1 MELQVAAIKMQ
12 ANRNET
18 GEALTDA
25 LQEYIRNGELE
36 GIVLPSWMDVGQP
49 WNILD
54 ANGVCMEHLKT
65 SVEGT
70 VEENVTLHGPVVVEK
85 GDAVLSVRGP
95 ARAVL
100 TGERLALNFLM
111 RMSGIATLTNDLLQ
125 RCRKVNPEVKVAA
138 TRKTTPGFREFE
150 KRAVSLGGGDPHRF
164 GLDDA
169 ILIKDNHIALA
180 GGVREALRK
189 AKAASFTKK
198 IEVEVENEKDALVA
212 AEEGADIVML
222 DNFEPEEGARVA
234 ELVRGRCPGV
244 VIEVSGG
251 VRPDNIEQFASY
263 ADIISLGWL
272 THSVRSVDFSM
283 NVSGE

>member
-1 MELQVAAIKMQ
+1 MLIMRTKYSEFLREDIGSGDITSELLLSPDVRAVGTIFAKERCVLAGATEAAEVFTELG
-12 ANRNET
+12 A
-18 GEALTDA
+18 EASL
-25 LQEYIRNGELE
+25 
-36 GIVLPSWMDVGQP
+36 
-49 WNILD
+49 
-54 ANGVCMEHLKT
+54 
-65 SVEGT
+65 SVPEGT
-70 VEENVTLHGPVVVEK
+70 VVEK
-85 GDAVLSVRGP
+85 GYAVLVVKGP

-111 RMSGIATLTNDLLQ
+111 RMSGIATLTNELLE
-125 RCRKVNPEVKVAA
+125 RCRKVNPNVKVAA

-189 AKAASFTKK
+189 AKVASFTKK
-198 IEVEVENEKDALVA
+198 VEVEVENEKDAFVA

-234 ELVRGRCPGV
+234 GLVRRRRPGV

-251 VRPDNIEQFASY
+251 IRPDNIEQFASY

-283 NVSGE
+283 SVSGE

>member
-1 MELQVAAIKMQ
+1 MLVMRTRYAEFL
-12 ANRNET
+12 RE
-18 GEALTDA
+18 
-25 LQEYIRNGELE
+25 
-36 GIVLPSWMDVGQP
+36 DVGSGDITSELLLSP
-49 WNILD
+49 DRRAIGRIIAKDRCVLAGTTEAAEVFAELGAD
-54 ANGVCMEHLKT
+54 ASAPVP
-65 SVEGT
+65 EGAW
-70 VEENVTLHGPVVVEK
+70 VEK
-85 GDAVLSVRGP
+85 GDTVLVVTGP
-95 ARAVL
+95 ARGIL
-100 TGERLALNFLM
+100 SGERLALNFLM
-111 RMSGIATLTNDLLQ
+111 RMSGIATLTSELLEK
-125 RCRKVNPEVKVAA
+125 CRKVNPEVKVAA

-198 IEVEVENEKDALVA
+198 IEVEVEDEKGALA
-212 AEEGADIVML
+212 AADEGADIVML

-234 ELVRGRCPGV
+234 KRVRQRRPGV

-251 VRPDNIEQFASY
+251 IRPDNIERYASY

-272 THSVRSVDFSM
+272 THSVRSMDFSM
-283 NVSGE
+283 TVSGE